1 MLVIHLK
8 RFTADNQKISV
19 KIPLADSLSLSSLG
33 LVSDDAEEKH
43 DGMYRLCGVI
53 HHHGETVH
61 NGHYTACAT
70 RRLRYDNDDENIE
83 DGWVLFN
90 DLNCKKTTLDY
101 ATGNAHELNQ
111 KDCYMVVYELESDE
125 EEGGD
130 MEE

>member
-1 MLVIHLK
+1 LLVIHFK

-53 HHHGETVH
+53 HHHGKTVH
-61 NGHYTACAT
+61 NGHYTACAL
-70 RRLRYDNDDENIE
+70 RRLRYGDD
-83 DGWVLFN
+83 DDDVKDVWVLLD
-90 DLNCKKTTLDY
+90 DLKCKKTTLDY
-101 ATGNAHELNQ
+101 ATGNAHEVNQ

-125 EEGGD
+125 EGDD